1 MSAKERMGPLGGAKA
16 AIVTGASRG
25 IGLNLAKHLAVSGWQ
40 VAIGARNGE
49 LLAAAA
55 DQIERAGGHVVA
67 RTVDVS
73 EIEAVGVF
81 VDEVV
86 ERLGPPYSLVNNA
99 AVLGPVGAL
108 SDVPFPEIEAALRVN
123 LLGVMAC
130 TAAVVPHMT
139 RAGGGV
145 ILNLSGGGVGGPSM
159 APRLAAYTTSK
170 VAVAGLTETQ
180 GRELAD
186 SGIRVNAIAP
196 GSVATTFTEGIVS
209 AGPDV
214 AGRELYE
221 ATIRNRQSSIQLDR
235 FFQLVD
241 FVLSEDAAWLTGRL
255 LSARW
260 DSPQSLLEARGRIAS
275 TSLLQ
280 LRRIDDNL
288 YCEK

>member
-1 MSAKERMGPLGGAKA
+1 MAPNGKGSAPPSASV
-16 AIVTGASRG
+16 AIITGANRG
-25 IGLNLAKHLAVSGWQ
+25 IGLLLARHLALSGWQ
-40 VAIGARNGE
+40 VGIGARSRD
-49 LLAAAA
+49 LLIAAA
-55 DQIERAGGHVVA
+55 DQIEEAGGRVVA
-67 RTVDVS
+67 RPVDVGDRQ
-73 EIEAVGVF
+73 AVGAF

-86 ERLGPPYSLVNNA
+86 ERLGPPRALINNA
-99 AVLGPVGAL
+99 GVLGPIGAL
-108 SDVPFPEIEAALRVN
+108 SDVPFTEIEAALRVN
-123 LLGVMAC
+123 ILGVMAG

-186 SGIRVNAIAP
+186 RGIRVNAVAP
-196 GSVATTFTEGIVS
+196 GAVATTFTAGIVS
-209 AGPDV
+209 AGPKV

-221 ATIRNRQSSIQLDR
+221 ATVRNQQSSIQLDR
-235 FFQLVD
+235 FFRLVD
-241 FVLSEDAAWLTGRL
+241 FVLSEDAVWLTGRL

-288 YCEK
+288 YCEQ